1 MLTKNSNEENEE
13 IDIYKGVVDYTN
25 CSVQK
30 TTKIKDID
38 ATVLEL
44 KFSDLK
50 NLDMC
55 YTSQILI
62 SKNKTL
68 KELTKTA
75 KQEIKDFINK
85 NDDAFKEIKLI
96 RFSNQVYKK
105 IMDIPD
111 KKYSN
116 DEKEYLLFKKLDLRA
131 GIIIV
136 NKRKDII
143 KNDKYR

>member
-1 MLTKNSNEENEE
+1 MLIKNNDEE

-25 CSVQK
+25 CSIQK
-30 TTKIKDID
+30 TTIINDVD

-68 KELTKTA
+68 KELTKTSN
-75 KQEIKDFINK
+75 QEIKDFIKK
-85 NDDAFKEIKLI
+85 NQDAFEEIKPI
-96 RFSNQVYKK
+96 RVSRQIFKK
-105 IMDIPD
+105 IINIPD
-111 KKYSN
+111 KKYLN
-116 DEKEYLLFKKLDLRA
+116 NEKEYLLFKRLDLKS
-131 GIIIV
+131 GIIV
-136 NKRKDII
+136 RFHYKERI
-143 KNDKYR
+143 K

>member
-1 MLTKNSNEENEE
+1 MLIKNDNEE

-55 YTSQILI
+55 YTSEVLI
-62 SKNKTL
+62 SRNKTL

-75 KQEIKDFINK
+75 NKEIKDFIDK
-85 NDDAFKEIKLI
+85 NQDAFKEIKPV
-96 RFSNQVYKK
+96 RFSNQIYKK
-105 IMDIPD
+105 IIDIFD
-111 KKYSN
+111 KKYSSE
-116 DEKEYLLFKKLDLRA
+116 EKEYLLFKKLDLRA

>member
-1 MLTKNSNEENEE
+1 MLRKNNNEENEE

-25 CSVQK
+25 CSVKK
-30 TTKIKDID
+30 TTVIKDID
-38 ATVLEL
+38 SIVLEL
-44 KFSDLK
+44 EFLDSK

-55 YTSQILI
+55 YISEVLI
-62 SKNKTL
+62 SRNKTL

-75 KQEIKDFINK
+75 KQEIKDFIDK
-85 NDDAFKEIKLI
+85 NQDAFKEIKPV
-96 RFSNQVYKK
+96 RFSNQIYKK
-105 IMDIPD
+105 IIDIPD
-111 KKYSN
+111 KKYFN